1 MTLLVGVCSGKLP
14 LGSPSAQGILF
25 MVLAPFETGP
35 RSRKPVDCAGN
46 TTRRPQPFV
55 TSNVPHPHL
64 FHNPPPLC
72 YTTCMTSGL
81 LATTEERGLTDP
93 DEDLILSPRQS
104 AFLLAFTESLTIK
117 EACEKAGI
125 HYNTWY
131 KWRTKNSNFQQALA
145 RVSSIPI
152 EQARVN
158 MDRMAIKASERLEEA
173 LDAKEM
179 TQCPYCKQDLV
190 CHNCEV
196 PVVISNFQA
205 SLKAVEFLL
214 KRQGDLM
221 NRTHVTGD
229 VKHTKEMTHEQRRGA
244 SMWAMGIPI
253 PPTLEAELK
262 SLGYISDKG
271 RMSEEEGVGEG
282 RQVDGEIVEGE
293 VVKTP
298 PSKKTRKRGS

>member
-1 MTLLVGVCSGKLP
+1 
-14 LGSPSAQGILF
+14 
-25 MVLAPFETGP
+25 
-35 RSRKPVDCAGN
+35 
-46 TTRRPQPFV
+46 
-55 TSNVPHPHL
+55 
-64 FHNPPPLC
+64 
-72 YTTCMTSGL
+72 MTSDL
-81 LATTEERGLTDP
+81 PATTEERGLAEP
-93 DEDLILSPRQS
+93 DEDLILSQKQS
-104 AFLLAFTESLTIK
+104 VFLLAFTETRTIK
-117 EACEKAGI
+117 EACERAGI
-125 HYNTWY
+125 HYNTWH
-131 KWRTKNSNFQQALA
+131 KWKTRDPTFQQALA
-145 RVSSIPI
+145 RVSSMGI

-158 MDRMAIKASERLEEA
+158 MDRMAVKASERLEEA

-179 TQCPYCKQDLV
+179 TQCPYCKQNLV

-262 SLGYISDKG
+262 SLGYISDKV
-271 RMSEEEGVGEG
+271 RPTSEGEG
-282 RQVDGEIVEGE
+282 DRQVDGEIVEGE